1 MSSAAGEHEPVHDC
15 VGALLLRD
23 GRLLLGRRADDRDWL
38 PGAWDL
44 FGGHLQ
50 PGETAQ
56 AALRRELREE
66 LGIDAGALRP
76 LGTLASAEGGWR
88 LQVFAVDGWRGEPR
102 NCQPQEH
109 AELQWMLPDEACAC
123 LARAHAGFAAI
134 IAAAL
139 KSASAQR

>member
-1 MSSAAGEHEPVHDC
+1 MSAAPGGHAPAHEC
-15 VGALLLRD
+15 VGALLLRE

-66 LGIDAGALRP
+66 LGIEAGALRA
-76 LGTLASAEGGWR
+76 LGALASAEAGWR
-88 LQVFAVDGWRGEPR
+88 LQVFAVDDWRGEPR
-102 NCQPQEH
+102 NRQPHEH
-109 AELQWMLPDEACAC
+109 AELRWMGREEAQAR
-123 LARAHAGFAAI
+123 LAAAHPGFAAL
-134 IAAAL
+134 IARAL
-139 KSASAQR
+139 AEAPVR